1 MVGETMQVRV
11 NKIAQEAEDIRSY
24 EFVDPEGRE
33 LPPFTAGAHL
43 DVHLP
48 GGLVRQYSLANDPA
62 ERHRYVVAVLHEP
75 QGRGGSA
82 DLHSHVREDDT
93 LTISHPLNN
102 FPLAQDAAKHLL
114 IAGGIGITPI
124 LSMVRE
130 LQRRGADYHLH
141 YCTRSPEKT
150 AFADLLATPAFDG
163 RVSFHF
169 DGGDPA
175 KGLDVAAL
183 LRPYE
188 IGQHLHCCGPTG
200 LMTAVRDAAA
210 HWPSGSVHFEYFAVD
225 PDLAA
230 GSGIDAPF
238 EVEIEST
245 GAVHQIPAEQTILDV
260 LREAGHDLPSAC
272 EEGICGT
279 CITEV
284 ARGDLD
290 HRDMVLDDDERA
302 AGDLMT
308 ICCSRGKGRI
318 VLKL

>member
-1 MVGETMQVRV
+1 MVGETMRVRV
-11 NKIAQEAEDIRSY
+11 ERIIPEAEDIRSY

-33 LPPFTAGAHL
+33 LPAFTAGAHV

-62 ERHRYVVAVLHEP
+62 EQHRYVVAVLHEP
-75 QGRGGSA
+75 EGRGGSA
-82 DLHSHVREDDT
+82 DLHDHVREGDL
-93 LTISHPLNN
+93 LTISPPLNN
-102 FPLAQDAAKHLL
+102 FPLTAEAGKHLL

-130 LQRRGADYHLH
+130 LGRLGADYHLH
-141 YCTRSPEKT
+141 YCTRAPEKT
-150 AFADLLATPAFDG
+150 AFHALLSSPPFND

-169 DGGDPA
+169 DGGDPS
-175 KGLDVAAL
+175 KGLDVAGL

-188 IGQHLHCCGPTG
+188 LGLHLYCCGPTG
-200 LMTAVRDAAA
+200 LMAAVRDAAA
-210 HWPSGSVHFEYFAVD
+210 HWPAGTVHFEYFEID
-225 PDLAA
+225 PELAA
-230 GSGIDAPF
+230 GSGVDAPF
-238 EVEIEST
+238 EVEIENS
-245 GAVHQIPAEQTILDV
+245 GAVHQIPADRTILDV
-260 LREAGHDLPSAC
+260 LRAAGHDLPSAC

-284 ARGDLD
+284 AAGEID
-290 HRDMVLDDDERA
+290 HRDMVLDEDEHA

-308 ICCSRGKGRI
+308 ICCSRGKGRL